1 MIFVRLVRQQIAP
14 KDGAILLQVHV
25 LNSVTNLGLFGII
38 EPVQGANKIA
48 SDTSNSLELNTL
60 ANNAINSV

>member
-1 MIFVRLVRQQIAP
+1 M
-14 KDGAILLQVHV
+14 GAIFLRMHM
-25 LNSVTNLGLFGII
+25 LNSVTNLGTFGII

-48 SDTSNSLELNTL
+48 GNTSDALKLNAL